1 MANKIISDRE
11 PDDFFSLKKLWQGK
25 YIILSFLFF
34 FGIVGVIY
42 SNIVNE
48 KWISRAVVTLPS
60 SGQTANY
67 DAALNVIYADNMSD
81 KLSIGEQQRQLF
93 NRFSSSLNALSSS
106 LANLEKPIN
115 LKVDFLTRGD
125 SNVLS
130 VSIVESSAKKAQDEL
145 NKYLNQ
151 VNEDVVKEISRDIK
165 YDIGVKTKTSQ
176 DVLKLN
182 EQIAIDKR
190 DHRIRVIEQALKIAK
205 QSGYDKS
212 NLSQAEFLSDDTLYL
227 LGSDALK
234 SMIDNGSTKP
244 LSFDENYYNAKRA
257 LLALTHFKIDLQEV
271 KSFRYISNPDLPL
284 KRVSPNRSL
293 IIILFSLLG
302 LVLGSLVVSLKKK

>member
-1 MANKIISDRE
+1 MANKNISDR
-11 PDDFFSLKKLWQGK
+11 DIDSFFSLKKLWQGRFL
-25 YIILSFLFF
+25 ILSFLFF
-34 FGIVGVIY
+34 FAIAGIVY
-42 SNIVNE
+42 SNVVSE

-60 SGQTANY
+60 SGQIANY
-67 DAALNVIYADNMSD
+67 DATLNVIYADNMSD
-81 KLSIGEQQRQLF
+81 KISIGDQQRQLF

-115 LKVDFLTRGD
+115 LKVDLLTRGD
-125 SNVLS
+125 SNILS

-145 NKYLNQ
+145 SKYLNQ
-151 VNEDVVKEISRDIK
+151 VNENVVQEISNDIK
-165 YDIGVKTKTSQ
+165 HDVGVKTKTLK
-176 DVLKLN
+176 DVLELN

-190 DHRIRVIEQALKIAK
+190 EHRIKVIGQALKIAK
-205 QSGYDKS
+205 QSGHDKS

-234 SMIDNGSTKP
+234 SMIDNGSTRP
-244 LSFDENYYNAKRA
+244 LSFDESYYNAKRA
-257 LLALTHFKIDLQEV
+257 LLALTHFKIDLRDV

-284 KRVSPNRSL
+284 KRVSPNKSL

-302 LVLGSLVVSLKKK
+302 LVIGSLIVLLKKK